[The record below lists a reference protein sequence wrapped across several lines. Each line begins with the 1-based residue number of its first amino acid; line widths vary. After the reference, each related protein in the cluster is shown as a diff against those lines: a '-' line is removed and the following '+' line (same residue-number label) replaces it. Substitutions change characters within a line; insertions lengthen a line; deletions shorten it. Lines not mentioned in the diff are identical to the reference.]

1 MNNARRL
8 TSVLSI
14 AALSLSVAVPSVAAA
29 SMPLIANTK
38 CTKAGQVRTVKKV
51 SYTCTK
57 KGKSLVWVAG
67 VKAAGAKATT
77 AVSPAVA
84 YLETQLATLRIR
96 ANSAAASS
104 LVSSRVDPALAGS
117 TWAADSVTSISSA
130 LKMLA
135 ALDAAPSKAA
145 TVYVSRSGAWVAP
158 FTPAG
163 CSVESAGAFC
173 EPNVIITNIGAFI
186 DAAGGSERAY
196 GSLAAKLSIVG
207 NTPHEIAHLAQ
218 SSVAERAGNKN
229 VAFIR
234 PNWMRE
240 GGAEL
245 FRVLWF
251 AYDNGL
257 TYKEARD
264 LFAGRR
270 KRANDTRC
278 NAVGLAELA
287 GTNSSHPTGCEYDD
301 GFLAMEYLVWKTQNV
316 RAEHAFTEKAA
327 GSTAAD
333 AFRSVFGFSLGDFH
347 TEADA
352 YIAKELAAL

>member
-1 MNNARRL
+1 MKVIRFT
-8 TSVLSI
+8 TSLVIVTS
-14 AALSLSVAVPSVAAA
+14 LSLSVMAPSVGATTAPA
-29 SMPLIANTK
+29 VANTK
-38 CTKAGQVRTVKKV
+38 CAKAGQKRIVKKV

-57 KGKSLVWVAG
+57 KGRSLVWVAAAKSAGTKSTG
-67 VKAAGAKATT
+67 V
-77 AVSPAVA
+77 VSPAVA
-84 YLETQLATLRIR
+84 YLETQLAVLRSR
-96 ANSAAASS
+96 ANSAAVSS

-135 ALDAAPSKAA
+135 ALDAAPNKAA
-145 TVYVSRSGAWVAP
+145 TVYVSKSGAWVAP

-163 CSVESAGAFC
+163 CSLESAGAFC

-196 GSLAAKLSIVG
+196 RSLSTKLSIVG

-218 SSVAERAGNKN
+218 SSVAERAGNQS
-229 VAFIR
+229 VALLR

-240 GGAEL
+240 GGAEM

-257 TYKEARD
+257 TYKESRD
-264 LFAGRR
+264 LFAARR

-278 NAVGLAELA
+278 NSVGLVELA

-316 RAEHAFTEKAA
+316 RAEHVFTEKAT
-327 GSTAAD
+327 GSTAAQ
-333 AFRSVFGFSLGDFH
+333 AFQSVFGFSLGDFH

>member
-8 TSVLSI
+8 IAVLVS
-14 AALSLSVAVPSVAAA
+14 AGLSLTVVVPSVAAA
-29 SMPLIANTK
+29 SLPSIANTK
-38 CTKAGQVRTVKKV
+38 CTKSGQKRVVKKV

-57 KGKSLVWVAG
+57 KGKSLLWVA
-67 VKAAGAKATT
+67 AARATGTKPT
-77 AVSPAVA
+77 APVAPAVA
-84 YLETQLATLRIR
+84 YLETQLAALRSR
-96 ANSAAASS
+96 ASSAAASS
-104 LVSSRVDPALAGS
+104 LVSSRVDPALASS
-117 TWAADSVTSISSA
+117 TWAADSVTSIASA

-135 ALDAAPSKAA
+135 ALDAAPNKSA
-145 TVYVSRSGAWVAP
+145 TVYVSKSRTWVAP

-163 CSVESAGAFC
+163 CSLESAGAFC
-173 EPNVIITNIGAFI
+173 EPNVIITNIGAVI

-196 GSLAAKLSIVG
+196 GSLATKLSIVG

-218 SSVAERAGNKN
+218 SSVAERAGNSG
-229 VAFIR
+229 VAFLR

-240 GGAEL
+240 GGAEM

-257 TYKEARD
+257 TYKESRD
-264 LFAGRR
+264 LFAARR

-278 NAVGLAELA
+278 NSVGLAELA

-316 RAEHAFTEKAA
+316 RAEHIFTERAT
-327 GSTAAD
+327 GSTAAQ
-333 AFRSVFGFSLGDFH
+333 AFQSVFGFSLNDFH